1 MSVIPLSAQAKTFS
15 QRLFDQAFY
24 INNNDDVFK
33 AVSLG
38 LTTAFEH
45 FSTFGHRENRPLLPF
60 FDTQAYLTASSNS
73 DVLNATTQPGW
84 VSAWNHFVLFGIL
97 EGRSPNGTTGFTGLF
112 DDAKYLQQNDDV
124 KAAVSNGDF
133 RNGFEHY
140 LLFGAKE
147 GRAAFDKG
155 GNAIDFAS
163 GIAGKEFVL
172 TTGVDNIVGTDG
184 FDTIKGVVSSIP
196 GETTLQAFDVINGKG
211 GTDSLFL
218 TANGAG
224 MPAASITGV
233 ENFFVRDL
241 SSSPQVHN
249 FGGVSGAKQ
258 LWLVDGTLNALF
270 ANIQSAVTLGIE
282 NSNRDLS
289 ANFAIGAYGANAKV
303 SVAVKGAGT
312 SGDRAEFAISAPGA
326 TFTTLDIAALSGS
339 SFLKVNQNINGI
351 FNLQTIN
358 VSGGGFVDVVEGT
371 NANFT
376 NVVTVNAA
384 GNSGGV
390 TIDLGANTKNLNII
404 GGAGN
409 DRFILNGA
417 ISAFNNN
424 DVIDGGPGKDTLV
437 VSLNDATNLALPS
450 QISNIEVIEVTGV
463 MSAASTINAALFNT
477 KDFTFTFS
485 ITQNLTLNGLESG
498 ATIGFFGTGS
508 ASKTITL
515 NVTGAL
521 GNTSDV
527 LNVFAKAGNPTS
539 IGTITA
545 NGVETINITSSSVA
559 GENFTIAGLSSAQ
572 LQTITV
578 SGKGNVT
585 ISSPILASPLSLVDA
600 SAASGQVNID
610 ASNSTV
616 ATQFFGGSANDTF
629 TGGTKNDIFFGSKGA
644 DTITTGA
651 GNDIIVYTDPS
662 QSRASDGIDVITDFN
677 VATDVIQFKGLS
689 TVGTPTYI
697 GAAVFTASGVTQLR
711 MSGSN
716 LEVDLNG
723 DTVVDMT
730 ITLSGVNFANFG
742 VTNFQFL
749 P

>member
-15 QRLFDQAFY
+15 QRLFNETFY
-24 INNNDDVFK
+24 LSNNPDVLT

-45 FSTFGHRENRPLLPF
+45 FSTFGHRESRPLLPF
-60 FDTQAYLTASSNS
+60 FDAQAYLLDNP

-112 DDAKYLQQNDDV
+112 DNAKYLAQNADV
-124 KAAVSNGDF
+124 SQAVSNGDF

-147 GRAAFDKG
+147 GRTAFDKA
-155 GNAIDFAS
+155 GNVIDFPS
-163 GIAGKEFVL
+163 SLVPGKEFVL
-172 TTGVDNIVGTDG
+172 TTAIENIVGTDG
-184 FDTIKGVVSSIP
+184 NDIFRGVVSS
-196 GETTLQAFDVINGKG
+196 GVGTTLQLFDVINGKG

-218 TANGAG
+218 TATGAG
-224 MPAASITGV
+224 MSGVSITGV

-241 SSSPQVHN
+241 STVPQIHQFAN
-249 FGGVSGAKQ
+249 VSGAKQ
-258 LWLVDGTLNALF
+258 LWLVDATQNTTFNL
-270 ANIQSAVTLGIE
+270 IQNAVTLGIQ
-282 NSNRDLS
+282 NSNKDLT
-289 ANFAIGAYGANAKV
+289 AVFASGAYGTNAKV
-303 SVAVKGAGT
+303 SVAVKGAGS
-312 SGDRAEFAISAPGA
+312 SGDRAEFNINATGA

-339 SFLKVNQNINGI
+339 SFLKVNKDTNGT
-351 FNLQTIN
+351 FDFETIV
-358 VSGGGFVDVVEGT
+358 VSGGGVVNVVQGT
-371 NANFT
+371 NAVFD

-527 LNVFAKAGNPTS
+527 LNVFAKAGNPTT

-585 ISSPILASPLSLVDA
+585 ISSPIPASPLSLVDA
-600 SAASGQVNID
+600 SAASGQVNIN